1 VRLAWRFA
9 VPTKP
14 TRVAIVLTL
23 GRPSRNPQE
32 GSMNDKTDRVEGKL
46 KKGAGTLSGDDE
58 LKQEGQAQDTKGK
71 AKQGVENLKDAGK
84 KALGRD

>member
-1 VRLAWRFA
+1 LAWFA

-14 TRVAIVLTL
+14 ARVVSVFTL
-23 GRPSRNPQE
+23 ADQARNPQE

-46 KKGAGTLSGDDE
+46 KKGAGTVSGDE
-58 LKQEGQAQDTKGK
+58 QLKQEGQAQDTKGK